1 VPEPTARRPRKEFD
15 PTPHRRELV
24 AIIDEIVDETDLD
37 SRAIDRILR
46 KYPRNGTGFFSRS
59 EIIAGFRR
67 FGSTRKRDI
76 DEENFVEQLRLRPI
90 RTLSGVTPVTV
101 LTKPYP
107 CPGRCIFCPNDVR
120 MPKSYLS
127 DEPGAQRAEDNRF
140 DPYLQTWNRLRAY
153 RNMGHP
159 VAKVELI
166 VLGGTWS
173 FHPESYQIWFVK
185 RCFDALNDFG
195 NGVDRRVEAGAAPA
209 RFRDLPSR
217 LDGRKPEVSYNQ
229 LVGGLLRDAHGSE
242 LLHSSESASWAELE
256 AAHLSNE
263 TASCRNVGL
272 VVETRPDHISPE
284 EVRRI
289 RRLGGTKVQIGL
301 QSLSDRVLEVNHRGC
316 DVAASRRALRL
327 LRGAGFK
334 LHVHWMPNLLG
345 SSAAEDADD
354 FDRLFDDP
362 DFRPDE
368 LKLYPCSLIESAELM
383 GNYERGEWRPYEH
396 DELVDLLAGCLE
408 RTPNYCRL
416 TRVIRDFSSHDI
428 VTGNQLTNLRE
439 IAEARL
445 RDRGG
450 ACRDIRTRE
459 IRGAEFDAASLRL
472 NDRVYRTSIGEE
484 HFLEFATPDDR
495 LVAFLRLSLPDSVLP
510 DPELQASAL
519 IREVHVYGGSLG
531 LGRRKDGRAQHRGLG
546 GRLIDHAA
554 ELARAAGF
562 EDLAVISAVG
572 TRVYYRGLGFTD
584 GDYYQHRSLANH
596 QDIAPESIGG
606 LEGRSAELRP

>member
-1 VPEPTARRPRKEFD
+1 MPEPTVRRPRKEFD
-15 PTPHRRELV
+15 PTPHQRELV
-24 AIIDEIVDETDLD
+24 AIIDEIVGESDLD
-37 SRAIDRILR
+37 SRALDRILKR
-46 KYPRNGTGFFSRS
+46 YPRNGTGFFSRS
-59 EIIAGFRR
+59 EIIAGFRK
-67 FGSTRKRDI
+67 FGSTRQRGL
-76 DEENFVEQLRLRPI
+76 DEEVFVERLRLRPI

-107 CPGRCIFCPNDVR
+107 CPGKCIFCPNDVR

-153 RNMGHP
+153 RSMGHP

-173 FHPESYQIWFVK
+173 FHPEPYQIWFVK
-185 RCFDALNDFG
+185 RCFEALNDFG
-195 NGVDRRVEAGAAPA
+195 KGVDRRADAGAAPV
-209 RFRDLPSR
+209 RFRELPSQ
-217 LDGRKPEVSYNQ
+217 LDGREPEASYNQ
-229 LVGGLLRDAHGSE
+229 LVGGLLRDVHGSE
-242 LLHSSESASWAELE
+242 LLHSSESASWTELE
-256 AAHLSNE
+256 AAHLFNE
-263 TASCRNVGL
+263 TAACRSVGL

-301 QSLSDRVLEVNHRGC
+301 QSLSDRVLEANHRGC

-345 SSAAEDADD
+345 SSAEEDADD
-354 FDRLFDDP
+354 FARLFDDP

-408 RTPNYCRL
+408 HTPSYCRL
-416 TRVIRDFSSHDI
+416 TRVIRDFSSRDI
-428 VTGNQLTNLRE
+428 VAGNKLTNLRE
-439 IAEARL
+439 VAESRL

-450 ACRDIRTRE
+450 SCRDIRARE
-459 IRGAEFDAASLRL
+459 IRGAEFSAEDLKL
-472 NDRVYRTSIGEE
+472 NDQVYQTSIGEE
-484 HFLEFATPDDR
+484 HFLEFATPEDR
-495 LVAFLRLSLPDSVLP
+495 LVAFLRLSLPDSALP
-510 DPELQASAL
+510 EPELQFSAL

-531 LGRRKDGRAQHRGLG
+531 LGRRVEGRAQHMGLG
-546 GRLIDHAA
+546 GRLIDRAV

-572 TRVYYRGLGFTD
+572 TRVYYRRLGFTD
-584 GDYYQHRSLANH
+584 GDYYQHRPLANH
-596 QDIAPESIGG
+596 
-606 LEGRSAELRP
+606 

>member
-1 VPEPTARRPRKEFD
+1 MPESTARRPRKEFD
-15 PTPHRRELV
+15 PTPYRRELV
-24 AIIDEIVDETDLD
+24 AIIDEIAGESDLD
-37 SRAIDRILR
+37 SRALDQILK

-59 EIIAGFRR
+59 EIISGFRR
-67 FGSTRKRDI
+67 FGSNRQRDL
-76 DEENFVEQLRLRPI
+76 DEEVFVERLRLRPI

-173 FHPESYQIWFVK
+173 FHPEPYQIWFVK

-195 NGVDRRVEAGAAPA
+195 KGVDRCLEAGAAPV
-209 RFRDLPSR
+209 RFRELPSQI
-217 LDGRKPEVSYNQ
+217 DGRELAASYNQ
-229 LVGGLLRDAHGSE
+229 LVGGLLRDAHGPE
-242 LLHSSESASWAELE
+242 LLHPSESANWAELE
-256 AAHLSNE
+256 AAHLINE
-263 TASCRNVGL
+263 TAACRSVGL

-301 QSLSDRVLEVNHRGC
+301 QSLSDRVLEANHRGC

-345 SSAAEDADD
+345 SSAQEDAVD
-354 FDRLFDDP
+354 FARLFDDP

-408 RTPNYCRL
+408 RTPSYCRL
-416 TRVIRDFSSHDI
+416 TRVIRDFSSRDI
-428 VTGNQLTNLRE
+428 VAGNQLTNLRE
-439 IAEARL
+439 VAEGRL

-450 ACRDIRTRE
+450 SCRDIRARE
-459 IRGAEFDAASLRL
+459 IRGTEFSAEGLKLSDQ
-472 NDRVYRTSIGEE
+472 VYRTSIGEE
-484 HFLEFATPDDR
+484 HFLEFATPGDR
-495 LVAFLRLSLPDSVLP
+495 LVAFLRLSLPDSALP

-531 LGRRKDGRAQHRGLG
+531 LGRRAEGRAQHMGLG
-546 GRLIDHAA
+546 GRLIDRAA
-554 ELARAAGF
+554 ELARVAGF
-562 EDLAVISAVG
+562 ENLAVISAVG

-584 GDYYQHRSLANH
+584 GDYYQHRALAH
-596 QDIAPESIGG
+596 H
-606 LEGRSAELRP
+606 

>member
-1 VPEPTARRPRKEFD
+1 MSEFTARSPRKEFD
-15 PTPHRRELV
+15 PTHHRRELV
-24 AIIDEIVDETDLD
+24 AIIDAIVDESDLD
-37 SRAIDRILR
+37 SRAFDRILK
-46 KYPRNGTGFFSRS
+46 KYPRSGTGFFSRS

-67 FGSTRKRDI
+67 FGSARQRDL
-76 DEENFVEQLRLRPI
+76 DEEAFVGRIRLRPV

-107 CPGRCIFCPNDVR
+107 CPGKCIFCPNDVR

-140 DPYLQTWNRLRAY
+140 DPYLQAWNRLRAY
-153 RNMGHP
+153 QSMGHP
-159 VAKVELI
+159 IAKVELI

-173 FHPESYQIWFVK
+173 FHPEAYQIWFVK

-195 NGVDRRVEAGAAPA
+195 KGVDRRAEAGVAPV
-209 RFRDLPSR
+209 RFRELPSR
-217 LDGRKPEVSYNQ
+217 LQGREPGATYNQ
-229 LVGGLLRDAHGSE
+229 LVGGLLREAHGSA
-242 LLHSSESASWAELE
+242 LLHPSESANWAELE
-256 AAHLSNE
+256 AAHLVNE
-263 TASCRNVGL
+263 TAACRSVGL

-301 QSLSDRVLEVNHRGC
+301 QSLSDRVLEANRRGC

-345 SSAAEDADD
+345 SSAAEDAED
-354 FDRLFDDP
+354 FARLFDDP

-383 GNYERGEWRPYEH
+383 GNYERGEWRPYGH

-408 RTPNYCRL
+408 RTPSYCRL

-428 VTGNQLTNLRE
+428 VAGNQVTNLRE
-439 IAEARL
+439 VAEGRL
-445 RDRGG
+445 RGRGG
-450 ACRDIRTRE
+450 VCRDIRARE
-459 IRGAEFDAASLRL
+459 IRGSEFSAETLRL
-472 NDRVYRTSIGEE
+472 NDQVYRTSIGEE
-484 HFLEFATPDDR
+484 HFLEFSTPEDR
-495 LVAFLRLSLPDSVLP
+495 LVAFLRLSLPVSPLLDS
-510 DPELQASAL
+510 ELRTSAL

-531 LGRRKDGRAQHRGLG
+531 LGRRAEGRAQHRGLG
-546 GRLIDHAA
+546 RRLIDRAA
-554 ELARAAGF
+554 ELARDAGF

-572 TRVYYRGLGFTD
+572 TRVYYRRLGFTD
-584 GDYYQHRSLANH
+584 GDYYQHRPLTAC
-596 QDIAPESIGG
+596 
-606 LEGRSAELRP
+606 

>member
-1 VPEPTARRPRKEFD
+1 VRESAVRKPRKAFD
-15 PTPHRRELV
+15 PAPHRRELV
-24 AIIDEIVDETDLD
+24 AIIDEIVAGSDLD
-37 SRAIDRILR
+37 SRAIDQILK
-46 KYPRNGTGFFSRS
+46 KYPRDGTGFFSRS

-67 FGSTRKRDI
+67 FGSTLRRDLDEDVFVKR
-76 DEENFVEQLRLRPI
+76 LRLRPI

-107 CPGRCIFCPNDVR
+107 CPGTCIFCPNDVR

-153 RNMGHP
+153 QSMGHP

-173 FHPESYQIWFVK
+173 FHPETYQVWYVK

-195 NGVDRRVEAGAAPA
+195 KGIDRCAEAGAAPV
-209 RFRDLPSR
+209 RSR
-217 LDGRKPEVSYNQ
+217 ELRQRPEGRELEASYNQ
-229 LVGGLLRDAHGSE
+229 IVGGFLREAHGSA
-242 LLHSSESASWAELE
+242 LLHSSESATWAELE
-256 AAHLSNE
+256 AAHLVNE
-263 TASCRNVGL
+263 TATCRSVGL
-272 VVETRPDHISPE
+272 VVETRPDHISAE

-301 QSLSDRVLEVNHRGC
+301 QSLSDRVLEANRRGC
-316 DVAASRRALRL
+316 DVAASRRALRM

-345 SSAAEDADD
+345 SSAEQDVDD
-354 FDRLFDDP
+354 FARLFDDP

-396 DELVDLLAGCLE
+396 DELVDLLAACLE
-408 RTPNYCRL
+408 RTPSYCRL

-428 VTGNQLTNLRE
+428 VAGNRLTNLRE
-439 IAEARL
+439 VAEDRL
-445 RDRGG
+445 RGRGG
-450 ACRDIRTRE
+450 TCRDIRARE
-459 IRGAEFDAASLRL
+459 IRGSEFSAETLQL
-472 NDRVYRTSIGEE
+472 NDLVYQTSIGDE
-484 HFLEFATPDDR
+484 HFLEFVTADDR
-495 LVAFLRLSLPDSVLP
+495 LVAFLRLSLPASPLP
-510 DPELQASAL
+510 DPELRNSAL
-519 IREVHVYGGSLG
+519 IREVHVYGDSLG
-531 LGRRKDGRAQHRGLG
+531 LGLRAEGRAQHMGLG
-546 GRLIDHAA
+546 RRLIDRAA
-554 ELARAAGF
+554 ELARTAGF

-572 TRVYYRGLGFTD
+572 TRVYYRSLDFTD
-584 GDYYQHRSLANH
+584 GDAYQHRSLMGA
-596 QDIAPESIGG
+596 
-606 LEGRSAELRP
+606 